1 MKVFHLLLILCLI
14 FTLNCKDSKAIFR
27 CVLNK
32 SSDAALAFFVNTF
45 KLSKN
50 MAYGLLDSNKKNVIE
65 LINSCK

>member
-1 MKVFHLLLILCLI
+1 
-14 FTLNCKDSKAIFR
+14 
-27 CVLNK
+27 
-32 SSDAALAFFVNTF
+32 VNTF